1 MPLILAIEPDRRQ
14 ASQLKK
20 LVHSVGAELVLAD
33 TTERALDAIGNRI
46 PDLVLVPALLSP
58 QDDAALAT
66 ALRVIA
72 TAAHVQTLTIPVF
85 AAPTSRP
92 RKSGGGVLAKLMGDR
107 PQDAAPDGC
116 NPGLFA
122 EQIAA
127 YLAEAETARAHKQYA
142 EEYQSPAPRPI
153 VEPPAAAAS
162 SASSFDVEPWLDEPA
177 AEMSGLS
184 VVHEPMQEPVYTPAY
199 ETYVPASEPVYEH
212 APEPT
217 PEPVAADEPEPVV
230 RSFERKPLHIVHPAP
245 ELIED
250 AEPEWQ
256 PVVESEPEPEP
267 VQATADARP
276 DAQTVV
282 EFDPSDIDLGAFI
295 AELEEQRRA
304 ASAEENKE
312 NDDRPVAAA
321 AAIEEEF
328 EPAPDAIEELD
339 SWMTPPLA
347 PQRPWPHLEAA
358 TAGATRRPDQRSDSE
373 SEAESDARV
382 EEPEMTVVA
391 EIEPAPSDWID
402 MLEALRRDIDR
413 LRGERTAAPLPAAAA
428 APEPSEADA
437 EQASSRKKKRKK
449 EPPPVQ
455 DEWGFFDPEQ
465 CGFTALLA
473 KLDEISKNDD
483 GGGKRSP

>member
-20 LVHSVGAELVLAD
+20 IVRSVGAELVVAD
-33 TTERALDAIGNRI
+33 TTELALDAIGNRI

-85 AAPTSRP
+85 AASTPRP
-92 RKSGGGVLAKLMGDR
+92 RRSGGVLAKLMGDR
-107 PQDAAPDGC
+107 PQDAGPDGC

-127 YLAEAETARAHKQYA
+127 YLAEAETARAHRQYA
-142 EEYQSPAPRPI
+142 EEYQPLAPKPI
-153 VEPPAAAAS
+153 VEPLAAAS
-162 SASSFDVEPWLDEPA
+162 SSFDVEPWLDEPA
-177 AEMSGLS
+177 AEMSDRS
-184 VVHEPMQEPVYTPAY
+184 VPHKPMQEPVYTPAY
-199 ETYVPASEPVYEH
+199 ETYAPAYEPVYEP

-230 RSFERKPLHIVHPAP
+230 RSFEPKPLHIVHPAP
-245 ELIED
+245 ELVED
-250 AEPEWQ
+250 AEPAWQ

-267 VQATADARP
+267 IHATADARS

-304 ASAEENKE
+304 ARAEENRE
-312 NDDRPVAAA
+312 NDERSVVAAA
-321 AAIEEEF
+321 TIEEEF
-328 EPAPDAIEELD
+328 EPDAIEELD
-339 SWMTPPLA
+339 SWMTPPLV
-347 PQRPWPHLEAA
+347 PQHPWPQLEAA
-358 TAGATRRPDQRSDSE
+358 TAGATREPYRRSDSE
-373 SEAESDARV
+373 SEAESDVRV
-382 EEPEMTVVA
+382 EQPEMTVVA

-413 LRGERTAAPLPAAAA
+413 LRGERTEAPLSAAAN
-428 APEPSEADA
+428 APEASEADA
-437 EQASSRKKKRKK
+437 DQASSRKKKRKK

-483 GGGKRSP
+483 GGGKRSS

>member
-20 LVHSVGAELVLAD
+20 LVHSVGAELVLAE

-85 AAPTSRP
+85 AAPTPRP
-92 RKSGGGVLAKLMGDR
+92 RRSGGVLAKLMGDR
-107 PQDAAPDGC
+107 PQDAGPDGC

-127 YLAEAETARAHKQYA
+127 YLAEAETARAHRQYA

-153 VEPPAAAAS
+153 VERPAAA
-162 SASSFDVEPWLDEPA
+162 SAFDVEPWLDEPA

-184 VVHEPMQEPVYTPAY
+184 VVPGPTQEPVYTPAY
-199 ETYVPASEPVYEH
+199 ETYVPGYEPVYEP

-230 RSFERKPLHIVHPAP
+230 RAFEPRPLHIVHPAP
-245 ELIED
+245 ELVED

-256 PVVESEPEPEP
+256 PVVESEPEP
-267 VQATADARP
+267 VHATADTRT

-304 ASAEENKE
+304 ASAEGNRE
-312 NDDRPVAAA
+312 NDDQPVGAA

-328 EPAPDAIEELD
+328 EPAPDAVAGLD
-339 SWMTPPLA
+339 AWMTSPLA

-358 TAGATRRPDQRSDSE
+358 TAGVTRRPDPRSE
-373 SEAESDARV
+373 SELEAESDVRV
-382 EEPEMTVVA
+382 EDPEMTVVA

-413 LRGERTAAPLPAAAA
+413 LRGERTEAPLLAAAA
-428 APEPSEADA
+428 AHELSDADA

-449 EPPPVQ
+449 EPLPVQ